1 MLREKILDVLNIHHM
16 DKAYIMIYF
25 FDQVVIGKYSDSVLF
40 IPSEYNENLFD
51 EIHIFNHEKEL
62 RWSRENECVSVIE
75 DTHEYLEESMYIIG
89 NKSVIK
95 EGYSIVSQYGRELIL
110 PFEVDIHHENNNLQL
125 VVHHLFSNDVNS
137 ICGYRL
143 VDIKGGDIYG

>member
-1 MLREKILDVLNIHHM
+1 MLREKILNVLKLHHI

-25 FDQVVIGKYSDSVLF
+25 FDQVVIGKYNNSILF

-51 EIHIFNHEKEL
+51 EIHIFNHKKEL
-62 RWSRENECVSVIE
+62 RWNRENESVSVIE
-75 DTHEYLEESMYIIG
+75 DTQDYLVESMYIIG

-95 EGYSIVSQYGRELIL
+95 DGYSIVSQYGREIIL
-110 PFEVDIHHENNNLQL
+110 PFEVDIHTNNNLQL

>member
-1 MLREKILDVLNIHHM
+1 MLRKKILDVLNLHHM

-25 FDQVVIGKYSDSVLF
+25 FDQVVIGKYNHSVLF
-40 IPSEYNENLFD
+40 IPSEYNEDLFD

-62 RWSRENECVSVIE
+62 RWNRDNETVSVIE
-75 DTHEYLEESMYIIG
+75 DTNDYLDESMYIIG

-95 EGYSIVSQYGRELIL
+95 DGYSIITQYGREVIL
-110 PFEVDIHHENNNLQL
+110 PFEVDINQTNNNLRL
-125 VVHHLFSNDVNS
+125 VVHHLFSNDDNS

-143 VDIKGGDIYG
+143 ADIKGGDIYG